1 MGAREAIRSHY
12 LSASAGSGKTFALS
26 QRFCRLI
33 CLGVAPEEICALT
46 FTRLATREIFT
57 AVVSRFLSGEVAAG
71 PGALSDEVALA
82 RLLQALPKLQ
92 IFTIDAFLSRLA
104 KLFSYELGLNPDF
117 SLYEG
122 VGSPEGRAI
131 LREVVMGAL
140 RVTPRQSAEAL
151 LKSFDVQEDGAAE
164 VGALPQRLMRFFDA
178 YEGRLAQTPTG
189 WGDLTR
195 LGDIPPVAADRVA
208 VWKTLQ
214 MLLKRSPDWA
224 MLDESAQK
232 RYLETVTA
240 YPAAIESIREAMAR
254 ESRFEKILLQ
264 LQAWE
269 RADVST
275 CSSRTRKSL
284 LRLDGEGRRAVRALV
299 DDAIGRDLAQAAAHT
314 QALYLA
320 VAALHEAFVRDSER
334 SGRMDFG
341 QLTHALGEA
350 LGGALSVRDPEKLYV
365 AYRLDAAIRHL
376 MIDEFQDTSTAQW
389 RALSSMA
396 HELATDPAGSFFYV
410 GDVKQS
416 IYGWRGGDSTLFG
429 DASRVPPVPAG
440 APLVESYRARPA
452 VVALI
457 NQVFNFPKALEE
469 ACEPWQKRVLA
480 DWRAGWQP
488 HIAHAQESAYAAF
501 RYVPGNKA
509 HWLRTLAEDIAKRWH
524 QLSGRQLT
532 MAVLAPRNSLFNGTD
547 EEPGLALLLRNLGVD
562 CAVEG
567 KRRVA
572 DTPLGSLT
580 LAMLQWIADPRA
592 TRWGEV
598 ARRTGLALGADRT
611 ILARWTR
618 RIAADGW
625 VAWLADCFGL
635 GAPLRD
641 KLTSYDLACLERVRA
656 CFEQED
662 ARGRKDPAEMVEA
675 LSQAEELCAA
685 GSQTLRL
692 MTIHHSKGLTF
703 DVVFT
708 VLEGPFVNEARVQ
721 CEQTPDWLLEKPA
734 LDLTYEALLALEEA
748 RRVRKEAVFRDGLC
762 GLYVALTRAKYEQ
775 TVYAVGMAVDSLKF
789 RPGWVWQQLAPGVK
803 PCRRGEAV
811 EEWWNMGDAA
821 WWQAAP
827 LRPPSSP
834 MPSKR
839 SWHSRRAAPA
849 PQVELPAEQARAA
862 TVAELLSD
870 VREAPRTQGLSLH
883 ARLAAVAWSH
893 SPPEGLF
900 PEVFRQPDEPCELW
914 RERAFSVRLTESG
927 PLHYMAGQFD
937 RVHLFPATRR
947 AVIYDFKSGASAE
960 LTPAYCRQMQDYRLA
975 LARLTGYPRAA
986 IRCVLLFTRQRCAVE
1001 VPDV

>member
-1 MGAREAIRSHY
+1 MGAREALRSHY

-33 CLGVAPEEICALT
+33 CFGVAPEEICALT

-71 PGALSDEVALA
+71 PGALSDDAALA

-140 RVTPRQSAEAL
+140 RVTPRRSAEAL
-151 LKSFDVQEDGAAE
+151 LRSFDVQEEGASE
-164 VGALPQRLMRFFDA
+164 TEALPQRLMRFFDA
-178 YEGRLAQTPTG
+178 YEGRLAQTPAG
-189 WGDLTR
+189 WGELAR
-195 LGDIPPVAADRVA
+195 LGNIPAVADDRIA
-208 VWKTLQ
+208 AWQALGS
-214 MLLKRSPDWA
+214 LPERSPEWSKA
-224 MLDESAQK
+224 RESAQK
-232 RYLETVTA
+232 YYRETVTA
-240 YPAAIESIREAMAR
+240 YPAAIELIREAVAR
-254 ESRFEKILLQ
+254 ESRLNQLLER
-264 LQAWE
+264 LQRW
-269 RADVST
+269 
-275 CSSRTRKSL
+275 RTRGVCEAPRTPKEPVL
-284 LRLDGEGRRAVRALV
+284 LDGEAKWATGQLV
-299 DDAIGRDLAQAAAHT
+299 DDAIGRDLRQAAAHT

-320 VAALHEAFVRDSER
+320 VATLHEAFAADAER
-334 SGRMDFG
+334 SGRVDFG
-341 QLTHALGEA
+341 QLTRALGEA
-350 LGGALSVRDPEKLYV
+350 LGGALSVCDPEKLYV

-389 RALSSMA
+389 RALSAMA
-396 HELATDPAGSFFYV
+396 HELAADPAGSFFYV

-429 DASRVPPVPAG
+429 DGSRVPPVPAG

-452 VVALI
+452 VVEMI
-457 NQVFNFPKALEE
+457 NRVFAFSAVDAE
-469 ACEPWQKRVLA
+469 ACEPWQTSVLK
-480 DWRAGWQP
+480 DWKAGWQP
-488 HIAHAQESAYAAF
+488 HIAHTWEPSYAAF
-501 RYVPGNKA
+501 RYIPGNKA
-509 HWLRTLAEDIAKRWH
+509 QWLGELAKDIAARWH
-524 QLSGRQLT
+524 QLAARQLT
-532 MAVLAPRNSLFNGTD
+532 MAVLAPTNSLFNGNE
-547 EEPGLALLLRNLGVD
+547 EEPGLAMRLRNLGVD

-625 VAWLADCFGL
+625 VAWLSDCFGL
-635 GAPLRD
+635 GAPLRP
-641 KLTSYDLACLERVRA
+641 KLTPYDLACLERIRA
-656 CFEQED
+656 CFEQAD
-662 ARGRKDPAEMVEA
+662 SCGRKDPAEMVEA

-708 VLEGPFVNEARVQ
+708 VLEGLFVNEARVQ
-721 CEQTPDWLLEKPA
+721 CEQMPEWLLEKPA
-734 LDLTYEALLALEEA
+734 LELTYKLVPALDLA
-748 RRVRKEAVFRDGLC
+748 RQMRKAAVFRDGLC

-775 TVYAVGMAVDSLKF
+775 IAYAVGRGVDSLSG
-789 RPGWVWQQLAPGVK
+789 RPGWVWRQLAPGVK
-803 PCRRGEAV
+803 PWREGNKAV
-811 EEWWNMGDAA
+811 VLWTAGDEQ
-821 WWQAAP
+821 WWQAAALRCQPPPAP
-827 LRPPSSP
+827 L
-834 MPSKR
+834 KR
-839 SWHSRRAAPA
+839 SWRSRRAAPP
-849 PQVELPAEQARAA
+849 PQVDLPAEQARAA
-862 TVAELLSD
+862 TVAELLSEA
-870 VREAPRTQGLSLH
+870 REAPRSQGLSLH
-883 ARLAAVAWSH
+883 VRLAAVAWSE

-900 PEVFRQPDEPCELW
+900 PEVFRRPAEVCELW
-914 RERAFSVRLTESG
+914 RERAFSVRLAAEG

-937 RVHLFPATRR
+937 RVHLFPAARR

-960 LTPAYCRQMQDYRLA
+960 LTPAYRRQMQDYRLA
-975 LARLTGYPRAA
+975 LAHLTGYPREA